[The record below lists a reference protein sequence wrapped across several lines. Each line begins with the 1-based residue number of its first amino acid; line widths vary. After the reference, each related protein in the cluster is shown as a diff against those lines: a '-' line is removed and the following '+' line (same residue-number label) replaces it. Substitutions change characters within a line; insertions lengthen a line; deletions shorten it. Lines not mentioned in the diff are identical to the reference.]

1 MFGSSLTAQGVGNA
15 IGAQKGINLEEAA
28 ESALFAAGL
37 TSLTEGLF
45 AFRNPGA
52 FVKSFGYYPQKFD

>member
-28 ESALFAAGL
+28 EAALFAAGL
-37 TSLTEGLF
+37 TFGF
-45 AFRNPGA
+45 I
-52 FVKSFGYYPQKFD
+52 FVKSSSVYILLPIFG